1 MRGRAMDTAGLLC
14 TQNRIVAFLT
24 SLILTAVELTVSH
37 FHFHAKAPPTC
48 LGHALPHGFRYLV
61 PPAARLCPHIKGSN
75 FTHEPAR
82 AICNE
87 AVWDVCARTQAR
99 DACRMVVIL
108 PKQSQ
113 RD

>member
-48 LGHALPHGFRYLV
+48 LGHALPHGFRCLL
-61 PPAARLCPHIKGSN
+61 PPTS
-75 FTHEPAR
+75 
-82 AICNE
+82 
-87 AVWDVCARTQAR
+87 
-99 DACRMVVIL
+99 
-108 PKQSQ
+108 
-113 RD
+113 